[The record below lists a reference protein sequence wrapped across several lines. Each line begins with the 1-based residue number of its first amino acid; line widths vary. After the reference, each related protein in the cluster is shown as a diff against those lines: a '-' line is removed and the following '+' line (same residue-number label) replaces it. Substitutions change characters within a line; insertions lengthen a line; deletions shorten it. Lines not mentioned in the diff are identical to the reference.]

1 MATLGNY
8 SAALGGM
15 AKDAVVGGAK
25 SLVTGLKGAIIS
37 EAPGLAGA
45 YAFGK
50 DLSKRANSQ
59 SSSPKMAGGNT
70 PLTFPSQS
78 SSGVSSP
85 LGGLS
90 QAVSLVAGQNKSN
103 VINLEQVR
111 QLKQLNDSVI
121 NQSKLIS
128 FGVEDTKR
136 KNIFAEEVANE
147 QAIRDDKLLDAIN
160 KLSDKFDAASF
171 GGKNKADG
179 EGGGGLV
186 GAAGSVA
193 AAVAGGFLKDG
204 LKWIGTSIV
213 GAIAAGWL
221 FFKRQI
227 AAFALTAALRFGG
240 GAALGGAVASA
251 GARSAIMGTLGT
263 VIPMVLRFLTGP
275 IGLGIMAAAG
285 IGAYL
290 YSKRDPEKAA
300 AASANSALKKLKNQP
315 PETEG
320 QFSKVKITQDE
331 AKVLLEQRAEREKVA
346 AAAEAKADEI
356 EKSATATKQQKETA
370 RKFAEGRREAVDYD
384 IKPYGGLSRV
394 QRVAA
399 GEPDPGGAINSG
411 KFLDKVRSAE
421 SGGRNIPNPLG
432 GTAGGVYQITDS
444 TWTGNVQKM
453 IDSGDKRFTKADLD
467 PNMKY
472 NEAKARMVAEYITEQ
487 NRVGLKNA
495 LGKDPTETDL
505 YMAYFLGMGGNN
517 SGAIKFLK
525 EMEKDPAQLAWKLS
539 STSADSDI
547 INNNAEIFFDKV
559 SRDPKTK
566 KVLSKEGP
574 RSVKAVYELMN
585 KKISG
590 AGGGN
595 AAVVASKA
603 KPAAPA
609 AVTAKPPPGTKAE
622 IDNSSVT
629 GFYKDAVK
637 FKDLKD
643 SPPLEPLPVI
653 AKLGGGGFGGAGGD
667 NDSLYTLS
675 SKGSGSPGIKAP
687 TKVIDDANLAVSKAL
702 TRGLGIDPKSGALLP
717 AKKAQEVATQ
727 TKVLKPLF
735 KSNTDI
741 IRDANTQFIK
751 SFRATATNAFTQIL
765 TKTLFPKGVGVD
777 RSVAGRD
784 DMYRGQ
790 QLQKI
795 FGTDAKINSMASKLL
810 GKQYGPM
817 FAPMFN
823 QLAQGYLEVGSRIAG
838 KAIFQGIGGLGAEET
853 QGITGQVLGNLAAGN
868 KKLALEQLL
877 YGASGG
883 KESGIAL
890 GAETMFAK
898 YGFKNPMEGISYFAN
913 VLGEAA
919 TSPLNSM
926 MNNNP
931 QASVVFDPRLGY
943 NVYQDGPNRGQRA
956 GPQAG
961 QAYGQNFG
969 GGQLFSPGLNN
980 YGVQPNPYGTTA
992 MAGAPGSYI
1001 TNGTGVAGKLPTQAE
1016 FFGQTQQQFANNS
1029 KETLALQQA
1038 QLDLTK
1044 ANNIEQA
1051 RKDAEKIKQAAE
1063 LSNKQIQ
1070 VSIDASRDASAV
1082 AELQAQQAAN
1092 LTQAQTSADALITKA
1107 QTGELISGLGGRAG
1121 SGTGI
1126 VQKDANGNVIN
1137 PNGKGNLFSNETGLG
1152 QFGNFAGDMLKNA
1165 AGQKIVQSM
1174 GIKNPYMQMVANFGI
1189 QKLLG
1194 KGFDMVAGSD
1204 FVKNLFS
1211 SPLGSVEESLGGSF
1225 LDTAG
1230 SWISDGFSWLF
1241 GADGG
1246 RVTGPG
1252 TGRSDSIPAMLS
1264 NGEFVVNAAAT
1275 KTYGPLLDSIN
1286 AKKYADGTP
1295 STPGSTK
1302 ALSTALGTKETHTQL
1317 AASNETLTSIDG
1329 SLRIISGQGTSSG
1342 TMLSSGGSGS
1352 YSYSGG
1358 LGGVWN
1364 PAGSSSPKRSGV
1376 NAGRPGPPSTMDIVG
1391 SIAEGVVK
1399 SYLIKTGIGIAANA
1413 IAPGIAYEMTVANLA
1428 AGGGVPGFLAGAE
1441 AGASMLGTAVV
1452 EGVSSAVAA
1461 TGFVEAGSLLMAGEL
1476 SAALAAIGP
1485 AGWVVLGV
1493 VAVASFLGY
1502 GGGGSSPPPKE
1513 SKFHAAIYVSGNNDI
1528 SAIAPVYQ
1536 TTDYHAPPD
1545 AYKTI
1550 AYGLLRVA
1558 FNAAK
1563 AAEQVTK
1570 MTPPFDYLYIK
1581 VEFNRISL
1589 CWGKGAPD
1597 ANTLATSDANQ
1608 AGSWGAPTPETNLN
1622 SIAKDIVDLITA
1634 EFKKIAGA
1642 DAKKL
1647 DTAAKGLLSY
1657 GLNDLSSDLIS
1668 DLKTG
1673 DFKLDTK
1680 VGKGIFSNNV
1690 AESNRI
1696 SALINAASSKAPTS
1710 GEDGIP
1716 LVWSMKD
1723 NAYVENLNPG
1733 AVLYDAQGRP
1743 VYDIPGTSSG
1753 ITSADFGGTDIV
1765 GIDRPA
1771 NLYSPTTGTVTSGA
1785 GAGGTVISAPSS
1797 TKIDNSSVANFYN
1810 PPPTAVDGIRNR
1822 PPG

>member
-8 SAALGGM
+8 GAALGGM

-59 SSSPKMAGGNT
+59 SSSPRMAGGNT
-70 PLTFPSQS
+70 PPTFSSQS

-275 IGLGIMAAAG
+275 IGLGLMAAAAAAG
-285 IGAYL
+285 LGAYL

-300 AASANSALKKLKNQP
+300 GASANSRNKKLKNEP
-315 PETEG
+315 SETEG
-320 QFSKVKITQDE
+320 RHGGAPLTQDE
-331 AKVLLEQRAEREKVA
+331 AKALIEARNAKIKDA
-346 AAAEAKADEI
+346 DKAEAKAAEI
-356 EKSATATKQQKETA
+356 ENSATATKQQKETA
-370 RKFAEGRREAVDYD
+370 RKNAENARIAVDRD
-384 IKPYGGLSRV
+384 VNAFNGLDRV
-394 QRVAA
+394 QKIAA
-399 GEPDPGGAINSG
+399 GQPDPGGAINTG
-411 KFLDKVRSAE
+411 KFLDRVRGAE
-421 SGGRNIPNPLG
+421 SGGRNIQNPLG

-444 TWTGNVQKM
+444 TWTGNVEKM
-453 IDSGDKRFTKADLD
+453 IAGGDTRFTKADLD
-467 PNMKY
+467 PKMKY

-495 LGKDPTETDL
+495 LKRNPTETDL
-505 YMAYFLGMGGNN
+505 YMAYFLGMGGTN
-517 SGAIKFLK
+517 SGAIKFLN
-525 EMEKDPAQLAWKLS
+525 EMDKDPAQVAWKIS

-547 INNNAEIFFDKV
+547 INNNAEIFFEKV
-559 SRDPKTK
+559 SRDPETK

-574 RSVKAVYELMN
+574 RSVKAVYDLMN

-590 AGGGN
+590 AAGGN

-717 AKKAQEVATQ
+717 AKKAQEIATQ

-751 SFRATATNAFTQIL
+751 SFRATATNVFTQIL

-1070 VSIDASRDASAV
+1070 VSIDASRDASAI

-1121 SGTGI
+1121 SGTAI
-1126 VQKDANGNVIN
+1126 EQKDANGNVIN
-1137 PNGKGNLFSNETGLG
+1137 PNGAGKLFDGKTGLG
-1152 QFGNFAGDMLKNA
+1152 EFGNFAGDMLKNA
-1165 AGQKIVQSM
+1165 AGQKIVQSL
-1174 GIKNPYMQMVANFGI
+1174 GVKNPYMQMIANFGV
-1189 QKLLG
+1189 QKLLN

-1204 FVKNLFS
+1204 FVKNLFGS
-1211 SPLGSVEESLGGSF
+1211 SPLGSIEEPLAAVGGSF
-1225 LDTAG
+1225 LDTIA
-1230 SWISDGFSWLF
+1230 SWWPF
-1241 GADGG
+1241 ADGG
-1246 RVTGPG
+1246 VVTK
-1252 TGRSDSIPAMLS
+1252 A
-1264 NGEFVVNAAAT
+1264 
-1275 KTYGPLLDSIN
+1275 
-1286 AKKYADGTP
+1286 
-1295 STPGSTK
+1295 TPGVFGEAGAEAVIPLANPNATK
-1302 ALSTALGTKETHTQL
+1302 ALSAAMGTDKTLASLGNQTDL
-1317 AASNETLTSIDG
+1317 LTSIDG

-1391 SIAEGVVK
+1391 SIAESVAK

-1428 AGGGVPGFLAGAE
+1428 AGGGFSGFVAGAE

-1461 TGFVEAGSLLMAGEL
+1461 TGFAEAGSLMMAGEL
-1476 SAALAAIGP
+1476 SAGLAAIGP

-1753 ITSADFGGTDIV
+1753 ITSADFGGTDVV

>member
-574 RSVKAVYELMN
+574 RSVKAVYDLMN

-590 AGGGN
+590 AAGGN

-637 FKDLKD
+637 FEDLKD
-643 SPPLEPLPVI
+643 SPPIEPLPVI

-717 AKKAQEVATQ
+717 AKKAEEVATQ

-931 QASVVFDPRLGY
+931 TASVVFDPRLGY

-961 QAYGQNFG
+961 QSYGQNFG
-969 GGQLFSPGLNN
+969 GGQLFNPGLNN

-992 MAGAPGSYI
+992 MAGSPGSYI

-1070 VSIDASRDASAV
+1070 VSIDASRDASV
-1082 AELQAQQAAN
+1082 IAELQAQQASN

-1121 SGTGI
+1121 SGTAI
-1126 VQKDANGNVIN
+1126 EQKDANGNVIN
-1137 PNGKGNLFSNETGLG
+1137 PNGAGKLFDGKTGLG
-1152 QFGNFAGDMLKNA
+1152 EFGNFAGDMLKNA
-1165 AGQKIVQSM
+1165 AGQKIVQSL
-1174 GIKNPYMQMVANFGI
+1174 GVKNPYMQMIANFGV
-1189 QKLLG
+1189 QKLLN

-1204 FVKNLFS
+1204 FVKNLFGK
-1211 SPLGSVEESLGGSF
+1211 SPLGSIEEPILSAGGSF

-1230 SWISDGFSWLF
+1230 SWISEGIKWLGF
-1241 GADGG
+1241 ADGG
-1246 RVTGPG
+1246 VVTK
-1252 TGRSDSIPAMLS
+1252 A
-1264 NGEFVVNAAAT
+1264 
-1275 KTYGPLLDSIN
+1275 
-1286 AKKYADGTP
+1286 
-1295 STPGSTK
+1295 TPGVFGEAGAEAVIPLANPNATK
-1302 ALSTALGTKETHTQL
+1302 ALSAAMGTDKTLASLGNQTDL
-1317 AASNETLTSIDG
+1317 LTSIDG
-1329 SLRIISGQGTSSG
+1329 SLRVISGQGTSSG
-1342 TMLSSGGSGS
+1342 TMLSSGGSGGS

-1364 PAGSSSPKRSGV
+1364 PAGSSSSKRSGV

>member
-8 SAALGGM
+8 GAALGGM

-25 SLVTGLKGAIIS
+25 GLVNGLKGAIIS

-59 SSSPKMAGGNT
+59 SSSPRMAGGNT
-70 PLTFPSQS
+70 PPTFSSQS

-160 KLSDKFDAASF
+160 KLSDKFDGASF

-275 IGLGIMAAAG
+275 IGLGLMAAAG
-285 IGAYL
+285 L
-290 YSKRDPEKAA
+290 FTL
-300 AASANSALKKLKNQP
+300 AASARTTSVNDGRRRVIPPIDPTAGPSKKAELKP
-315 PETEG
+315 
-320 QFSKVKITQDE
+320 DE
-331 AKVLLEQRAEREKVA
+331 AKRLLDDANERLKDDPKLTPAQNKIKKDNAERDLNSFGGRARVE
-346 AAAEAKADEI
+346 EIAKGN
-356 EKSATATKQQKETA
+356 K
-370 RKFAEGRREAVDYD
+370 
-384 IKPYGGLSRV
+384 
-394 QRVAA
+394 
-399 GEPDPGGAINSG
+399 DPGAAINSG
-411 KFLDKVRSAE
+411 KFLDKVRGAE
-421 SGGRNIPNPLG
+421 SGGRNIQNPLG

-444 TWTGNVQKM
+444 TWTGNVEKM
-453 IDSGDKRFTKADLD
+453 IAGGDTRFTKADLD
-467 PNMKY
+467 PKMKY

-495 LGKDPTETDL
+495 LKRDPTETDL
-505 YMAYFLGMGGNN
+505 YMAYFLGMGGTN
-517 SGAIKFLK
+517 SGAIKFLN
-525 EMEKDPAQLAWKLS
+525 EMDKDPAQVAWKIS

-547 INNNAEIFFDKV
+547 INNNAEIFFEKV

-574 RSVKAVYELMN
+574 RSVKAVYDLMN

-595 AAVVASKA
+595 AAVVAGGA
-603 KPAAPA
+603 KTAAPA

-1126 VQKDANGNVIN
+1126 VQKDANGNVTN
-1137 PNGKGNLFSNETGLG
+1137 PNGAGKLFDGKTGLG
-1152 QFGNFAGDMLKNA
+1152 EFGNFAGDMLKNA
-1165 AGQKIVQSM
+1165 AGQKIVQSL
-1174 GIKNPYMQMVANFGI
+1174 GVKNPYMQMIANFGV
-1189 QKLLG
+1189 QKLLN

-1211 SPLGSVEESLGGSF
+1211 SPLGSIEEPLVS
-1225 LDTAG
+1225 AG
-1230 SWISDGFSWLF
+1230 SSFFGDIISWFT

-1246 RVTGPG
+1246 PVVGPG
-1252 TGRSDSIPAMLS
+1252 TSRSDSIPALLS
-1264 NGEFVVNAAAT
+1264 NGEFVVNAAAA
-1275 KTYGPLLDSIN
+1275 KTYRPLLDSIN

-1295 STPGSTK
+1295 SISGSGNALFK
-1302 ALSTALGTKETHTQL
+1302 ATGVDKQLNALGDQTDL
-1317 AASNETLTSIDG
+1317 LTSIDG

-1364 PAGSSSPKRSGV
+1364 PAGSSSSKRSGV

-1399 SYLIKTGIGIAANA
+1399 SYLIKTGINAASTAIFGSTPAHMAGTALYEAGYTTLGTMVGGPSVAGANLVTGEAVSGAYVASTAAAGTAATTASTAAAVDTGFALANGAVLGEGLTLAAAIPYVFVAIAA
-1413 IAPGIAYEMTVANLA
+1413 IY
-1428 AGGGVPGFLAGAE
+1428 
-1441 AGASMLGTAVV
+1441 
-1452 EGVSSAVAA
+1452 
-1461 TGFVEAGSLLMAGEL
+1461 
-1476 SAALAAIGP
+1476 
-1485 AGWVVLGV
+1485 VLDQV
-1493 VAVASFLGY
+1493 Y

-1558 FNAAK
+1558 FNATK
-1563 AAEQVTK
+1563 SAEQVTK
-1570 MTPPFDYLYIK
+1570 VTTLPYDYLYIK
-1581 VEFNRISL
+1581 IEFNRIAL
-1589 CWGKGAPD
+1589 CWGKGAPN
-1597 ANTLATSDANQ
+1597 ASTLAETDTNVV
-1608 AGSWGAPTPETNLN
+1608 GTWGAPTPETNLN

-1634 EFKKIAGA
+1634 EFKKAGA

>member
-8 SAALGGM
+8 GAALGGM

-25 SLVTGLKGAIIS
+25 GLVTGLKGAIIS

-59 SSSPKMAGGNT
+59 SSSPRMAGGNT
-70 PLTFPSQS
+70 PPTFSSQS

-179 EGGGGLV
+179 EGGGGLA
-186 GAAGSVA
+186 GAAGSIA
-193 AAVAGGFLKDG
+193 ASVAGGFLKDG

-227 AAFALTAALRFGG
+227 AAFALTAALQFGG
-240 GAALGGAVASA
+240 GAALGGAVAGA

-275 IGLGIMAAAG
+275 IGLGLMAAAG
-285 IGAYL
+285 L
-290 YSKRDPEKAA
+290 FTL
-300 AASANSALKKLKNQP
+300 AASARTTSVNDGRRRVIPPIDPTAGPSKKAELKP
-315 PETEG
+315 
-320 QFSKVKITQDE
+320 DE
-331 AKVLLEQRAEREKVA
+331 AKRLLDDANERLKDDPKLTPAQNKIKKDNAERDLNSFGGRARVE
-346 AAAEAKADEI
+346 EIAKGN
-356 EKSATATKQQKETA
+356 K
-370 RKFAEGRREAVDYD
+370 
-384 IKPYGGLSRV
+384 
-394 QRVAA
+394 
-399 GEPDPGGAINSG
+399 DPGAAINSG
-411 KFLDKVRSAE
+411 KFLDKVRGAE
-421 SGGRNIPNPLG
+421 SGGRNIQNPLG

-444 TWTGNVQKM
+444 TWTGNVEKM
-453 IDSGDKRFTKADLD
+453 IAGGDTRFTKADLD
-467 PNMKY
+467 PKMKY

-495 LGKDPTETDL
+495 LKRDPTETDL
-505 YMAYFLGMGGNN
+505 YMAYFLGMGGTN
-517 SGAIKFLK
+517 SGAIKFLN
-525 EMEKDPAQLAWKLS
+525 EMDKDPAQVAWKIS

-547 INNNAEIFFDKV
+547 INNNAEIFFEKV

-574 RSVKAVYELMN
+574 RSVKAVYDLMN

-595 AAVVASKA
+595 AAVVAGGA
-603 KPAAPA
+603 KTAAPA
-609 AVTAKPPPGTKAE
+609 AVTDKPPPPPGTKAE

-931 QASVVFDPRLGY
+931 TASVVFDPRLGY

-961 QAYGQNFG
+961 QSYGQNFG
-969 GGQLFSPGLNN
+969 GGQLFNPGLNN

-992 MAGAPGSYI
+992 MAGSPGSYI

-1070 VSIDASRDASAV
+1070 VSIDASRDASV
-1082 AELQAQQAAN
+1082 IAELQAQQASN

-1121 SGTGI
+1121 SGTAI
-1126 VQKDANGNVIN
+1126 EQKDANGNVIN

-1165 AGQKIVQSM
+1165 AGQKIVQSL
-1174 GIKNPYMQMVANFGI
+1174 GVKNPYMQMIANFGI

-1204 FVKNLFS
+1204 FVKNLFNS
-1211 SPLGSVEESLGGSF
+1211 GGPELLSGPGADVGGSF
-1225 LDTAG
+1225 LDTAIETG
-1230 SWISDGFSWLF
+1230 SSWISEGIKWLGF
-1241 GADGG
+1241 ADGG
-1246 RVTGPG
+1246 VVTK
-1252 TGRSDSIPAMLS
+1252 A
-1264 NGEFVVNAAAT
+1264 
-1275 KTYGPLLDSIN
+1275 
-1286 AKKYADGTP
+1286 
-1295 STPGSTK
+1295 TPGVFGEAGAEAVIPLANPNATK
-1302 ALSTALGTKETHTQL
+1302 ALSAAMGTDKTLASLGNQTDL
-1317 AASNETLTSIDG
+1317 LTSIDG
-1329 SLRIISGQGTSSG
+1329 SLRVISGQGTSSG
-1342 TMLSSGGSGS
+1342 TMLSSGGSGGS

-1364 PAGSSSPKRSGV
+1364 PAGSSSSKRSGV

-1391 SIAEGVVK
+1391 SIAESVAK

-1428 AGGGVPGFLAGAE
+1428 AGGGFSGFVAGAE

-1461 TGFVEAGSLLMAGEL
+1461 TGFAEAGSLMMAGEL
-1476 SAALAAIGP
+1476 SAGLAAIGP

-1493 VAVASFLGY
+1493 IAVASFLGY

-1513 SKFHAAIYVSGNNDI
+1513 PKFHAAIYVSGNNDI

-1810 PPPTAVDGIRNR
+1810 PPATAVDGIRNR